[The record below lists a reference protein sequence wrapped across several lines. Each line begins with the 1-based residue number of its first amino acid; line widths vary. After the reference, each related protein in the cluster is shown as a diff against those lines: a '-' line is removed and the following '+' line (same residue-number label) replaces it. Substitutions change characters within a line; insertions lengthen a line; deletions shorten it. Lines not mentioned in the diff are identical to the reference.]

1 MEISMRRGTG
11 RAPHLQIIRNVCLEQ
26 VVSPCAAPKLEQG
39 GARSVGYIRGALYI
53 HVSVVRK
60 CTSYAGMRAKV

>member
-39 GARSVGYIRGALYI
+39 GARSDGYFRGALYI
-53 HVSVVRK
+53 HVSVV
-60 CTSYAGMRAKV
+60 